1 MKTTQESLELYYC
14 CSIITDLKR
23 KIQSGNYNE
32 MQLSE
37 MIFLKNLVSD
47 YLQGLEEEEK
57 RHQWECCEE

>member
-1 MKTTQESLELYYC
+1 MKTNQNDLEMYYC

-23 KIQSGNYNE
+23 KIQSDNYNE

-37 MIFLKNLVSD
+37 MIFLKDLVSD

-57 RHQWECCEE
+57 RIEWECCEE